1 MRNQETEGLIGFL
14 NSISR
19 YCSIGDTDHAQ
30 LLIAQV
36 VDYLR
41 YKHNREHQIV
51 PLESEINAA
60 ERLFEIYRARFGE
73 QFTATVDV
81 GPGTGG
87 AFVPHY
93 TVMTFVENA
102 VYHAFVARD
111 PEWRVEVT
119 VRDVAG
125 GVEVCVRDNGKG
137 FDVDEE
143 RHWTAERRAL
153 YGSMASTTARFDEY
167 FRGAAEI
174 HVRSRPAEGTAVTFV
189 APRG

>member
-19 YCSIGDTDHAQ
+19 YCSIGDTDQAQ

-41 YKHNREHQIV
+41 YKHNRENQIV
-51 PLESEINAA
+51 PLESEIHAA

-81 GPGTGG
+81 GVGTGG
-87 AFVPHY
+87 VFIPHY
-93 TVMTFVENA
+93 TVMTFAENA
-102 VYHAFVARD
+102 VYHAFVDRE
-111 PEWRVEVT
+111 PEWWVEVT
-119 VRDVAG
+119 VRNVAG
-125 GVEVCVRDNGKG
+125 CVEVCVRDNGKG
-137 FDVDEE
+137 FEVDAECDS
-143 RHWTAERRAL
+143 TADRDAP
-153 YGSMASTTARFDEY
+153 YGSIASTKAHFDEY
-167 FRGAAEI
+167 FRSAAAI
-174 HVRSRPAEGTAVTFV
+174 HVRSRPDEGTEVTFV